1 MDAVQ
6 WSARRPARS
15 PRARGRRAPRSLLR
29 LLELRLPLGGPV
41 LEGGTGPSPEPLDSG
56 VAHGSGDLS
65 MMVPCKRCG
74 KPTGRRFPPV
84 FFGDLHDDGP
94 YHQECFHAEHM
105 ERKDALEKGGAAV
118 RPTP

>member
-1 MDAVQ
+1 
-6 WSARRPARS
+6 
-15 PRARGRRAPRSLLR
+15 
-29 LLELRLPLGGPV
+29 
-41 LEGGTGPSPEPLDSG
+41 
-56 VAHGSGDLS
+56 